1 MVLERDWTI
10 AIAIAT
16 PLATKAVAPRT
27 GTRIEFSH
35 ALLGVIK
42 PAANKS
48 WGDVTMTLRTR
59 LTEKLR
65 IEHPVLLAVLKA
77 HCGAGVGLSGA
88 VESRRALS
96 F

>member
-1 MVLERDWTI
+1 M
-10 AIAIAT
+10 
-16 PLATKAVAPRT
+16 
-27 GTRIEFSH
+27 
-35 ALLGVIK
+35 
-42 PAANKS
+42 
-48 WGDVTMTLRTR
+48 GDATMTLRTR

-88 VESRRALS
+88 VESRRPLS